1 MKRLLILLPV
11 LLLSL
16 WLPAVS
22 LTELQ
27 EAETMYQEGKY
38 AESAE
43 IYNKVLLQGQ
53 ASAGLYYN
61 LGNCYYKTG
70 ANTLAI
76 LNYERALLLNP
87 SDKDA
92 RYNLE
97 LAQKAVVDKIVVL
110 PELFLLRWYKDVV
123 TYYSADQWAYISVV
137 FFLLFLF
144 TVGLFFYSSTVFVK
158 KSGFVMGI
166 CMLFFMVCS
175 GIFAMKQNSRIE
187 NREYA
192 IVMRPSVTVK
202 GAPDNSGTELFVVHE
217 GLKVAL
223 VGSLGEW
230 YNIRLADGNEGWI
243 AKADIEKI

>member
-1 MKRLLILLPV
+1 
-11 LLLSL
+11 
-16 WLPAVS
+16 
-22 LTELQ
+22 
-27 EAETMYQEGKY
+27 
-38 AESAE
+38 
-43 IYNKVLLQGQ
+43 
-53 ASAGLYYN
+53 
-61 LGNCYYKTG
+61 
-70 ANTLAI
+70 
-76 LNYERALLLNP
+76 
-87 SDKDA
+87 
-92 RYNLE
+92 
-97 LAQKAVVDKIVVL
+97 
-110 PELFLLRWYKDVV
+110 
-123 TYYSADQWAYISVV
+123 
-137 FFLLFLF
+137 
-144 TVGLFFYSSTVFVK
+144 
-158 KSGFVMGI
+158 MGI